1 MGLDK
6 VLGQDRAINYLRKLL
21 ERRALP
27 STLIFVGEKGVGK
40 KLAAVEFAKAL
51 NCKVDPLNGCD
62 TCKSCIAIENR
73 VHPNLKIVDKE
84 TIGIDDIRDI
94 IDNSYVP
101 YEGYKVNILVDVEN
115 ATIQAFNSMLKFLEE
130 PPKNTL
136 NILTC
141 ENLENLPETIVSR
154 GVIVKFGK
162 LPLEVV
168 KKIVKKSVEDDER
181 ASTIAHILDGTLKNL
196 EQLTKEETYKK
207 RKQLLTSFLNLI
219 KKKETGTKFILR
231 FKDYYGDFNY
241 ITVNDF
247 IDEAIDLLKDVMFIV
262 VKKETEIIKNIDL
275 LGFIADEFLA
285 FSLKKIKEIYVLL
298 TKAKE
303 GLLTNA
309 NAMHIILSVIFTIEN
324 I

>member
-1 MGLDK
+1 MGLK
-6 VLGQDRAINYLRKLL
+6 RVLGQDKTINYLRKLL
-21 ERRALP
+21 EKRNLP
-27 STLIFVGEKGVGK
+27 STLIFVGPEGVGK
-40 KLAAVEFAKAL
+40 KLTAVEFAKAL

-73 VHPNLKIVDKE
+73 VHPNLKIIESD
-84 TIGIDDIRDI
+84 TIGIDDIRET

-101 YEGYKVNILVDVEN
+101 YEGIKVNIFVNVEN

-154 GVIVKFGK
+154 GVVVKFEKLPFEVIKEIVKQF
-162 LPLEVV
+162 
-168 KKIVKKSVEDDER
+168 VEDDEK
-181 ASTIAHILDGTLKNL
+181 ASTIAHILNGTLKNL
-196 EQLTKEETYKK
+196 SQLTKDEVYKK

-219 KKKETGTKFILR
+219 KKKETGTKFIVK

-247 IDEAIDLLKDVMFIV
+247 IDEAIDLLRDIIFII
-262 VKKETEIIKNIDL
+262 VKKETEIVKNIDL

-285 FSLKKIKEIYVLL
+285 FNLKRLKDIYELL
-298 TKAKE
+298 GKAKE

-309 NAMHIILSVIFTIEN
+309 NTMHIILSVIFTIEN
-324 I
+324 M